1 MKIIVDIPNSLYANL
16 GKIQNGSIAA
26 KRIIDHVR
34 QGQKIDLYEIKETL
48 KEIANGDTI
57 DVLVEVMRILEGGK
71 HGETDN
77 DSGLPGRDGTLP
89 DE

>member
-26 KRIIDHVR
+26 KRILDHVR
-34 QGQKIDLYEIKETL
+34 QGQKMDLYVIREKL

-57 DVLVEVMRILEGGK
+57 DILVEVMRLLEGGND
-71 HGETDN
+71 GETDN
-77 DSGLPGRDGTLP
+77 NS
-89 DE
+89 